1 MLPDRSILTGQKL
14 VENVNI
20 EMRHFGWFSNNV
32 DNSNL
37 IFSSILPCLIYYYV
51 FVYYCIILVFYHHFQ
66 GKAALT
72 SFALNRWM
80 VALHDKGHFTFIIV
94 AEAVEVCI
102 SPGFPRYIHIK
113 HCERSEQCLNFAP
126 FLICQKL
133 GNQQLTYTKIRPVLW
148 TKQKSSYFW
157 RQNSNIDN
165 VQL

>member
-1 MLPDRSILTGQKL
+1 MPIMMLPDRSILKGQKL
-14 VENVNI
+14 VENANI

-102 SPGFPRYIHIK
+102 SPGFPRYIDINIA
-113 HCERSEQCLNFAP
+113 SEASNVWISRHFWFAKNWVINSWLIPKFAP
-126 FLICQKL
+126 FCEPNKKVHIF
-133 GNQQLTYTKIRPVLW
+133 GAKI
-148 TKQKSSYFW
+148 Q
-157 RQNSNIDN
+157 I
-165 VQL
+165 